1 LEALPEGI
9 RAAVIEVQEAT
20 QAPLALVAG
29 TAVTA
34 LSIACQ
40 GHSDVA
46 RREDLVGGT
55 GLYILTIADSGE
67 RKSACDK
74 IFLREVRAYERAQRR
89 GGEAEEKRYQAE
101 KAAWE
106 TKQIGIKERLREKAK
121 RGEDTAEQEEA
132 LRALAEQEP
141 ELPRIPRL
149 LYADVTPEALMRNL
163 AIRWPSAALVS
174 SEGGLVFGGR
184 GMGKD
189 SSTGMM
195 ATLNQLWDG
204 NDITIQVDRKT
215 SESFALCGVRMTLSL
230 AVQSAPLLEFMAR
243 SGEIARDSGFLARF
257 LFAVPEST
265 MGTRRIDRQRTDGK
279 ATGAGLAAFDRRI
292 REILEV
298 PVTLTDAGGLTCFQL
313 SMTPEAWT
321 IWADYYDETEMA
333 LGRGR
338 VLHDVRD
345 VAGKSA
351 ENAARLAALFQ
362 WFSGG
367 RVIEASTMRGAV
379 RLARWHLLEARRF
392 FEETALSDDLTDAAR
407 LREWLV
413 GHCRKHHT
421 LSTPTR
427 IAQRF
432 GPVRVLERL
441 QEALAALTELQCLR
455 VVQEGQRKIIHI
467 NPQLM
472 KGSNNECQ

>member
-1 LEALPEGI
+1 
-9 RAAVIEVQEAT
+9 
-20 QAPLALVAG
+20 
-29 TAVTA
+29 
-34 LSIACQ
+34 
-40 GHSDVA
+40 
-46 RREDLVGGT
+46 
-55 GLYILTIADSGE
+55 
-67 RKSACDK
+67 
-74 IFLREVRAYERAQRR
+74 
-89 GGEAEEKRYQAE
+89 
-101 KAAWE
+101 
-106 TKQIGIKERLREKAK
+106 
-121 RGEDTAEQEEA
+121 
-132 LRALAEQEP
+132 
-141 ELPRIPRL
+141 
-149 LYADVTPEALMRNL
+149 VTPEALMRNL
-163 AIRWPSAALVS
+163 ATRWPSAGLVS

-230 AVQSAPLLEFMAR
+230 AVQSAPLLEFISR
-243 SGEIARDSGFLARF
+243 TGEIARDSGFLARF
-257 LFAVPEST
+257 LFAMPEST
-265 MGTRRIDRQRTDGK
+265 MGTRYVDRQRACGK

-292 REILEV
+292 REILDV
-298 PVTLTDAGGLTCFQL
+298 PVTLTEAGGLTCFQL

-321 IWADYYDETEMA
+321 VWADYYDETEMA

-379 RLARWHLLEARRF
+379 LLARWHLREARRF
-392 FEETALSDDLTDAAR
+392 FGDAALSNDLTDAAR
-407 LREWLV
+407 VREWLI
-413 GHCRKHHT
+413 GYCQKHHT

-432 GPVRVLERL
+432 SPVRTRERL
-441 QEALAALTELQCLR
+441 QEALEALTELQCLR
-455 VVQEGQRKIIHI
+455 VVQEGQRKTIYT

-472 KGSNNECQ
+472 KKEGGNGCQ